1 MVLAFHLYILHDQ
14 ILQNLSHMLGRI
26 GCPLQFLHDFFD
38 LYQLYAV
45 LLFFK
50 KPSDKK
56 LIDIVCLIL
65 QIMKFD
71 TKPPANEP
79 DSSGTHS
86 ILPPP
91 CKYKLPLAV

>member
-1 MVLAFHLYILHDQ
+1 
-14 ILQNLSHMLGRI
+14 MLGRI
-26 GCPLQFLHDFFD
+26 GCPLQFLHDFFY

-71 TKPPANEP
+71 TKPPQT
-79 DSSGTHS
+79 SR
-86 ILPPP
+86 ILPEHIQFFHR
-91 CKYKLPLAV
+91 LANTGCLLLYEMT